1 MKLEPVFTKWD
12 KSDKIGI
19 MKNKIGIMKKEN
31 RKSYPSELTD
41 SQWKEVKPLYTGIWK
56 CEWSKREL

>member
-12 KSDKIGI
+12 KSD
-19 MKNKIGIMKKEN
+19 KIGIMKKEN

-41 SQWKEVKPLYTGIWK
+41 SQWKEVKPLYTGI
-56 CEWSKREL
+56 